1 MSAVLA
7 TNKNIPDDM
16 LLGNLLFYTLKNLKI
31 SETELAS
38 IFTSAGVDKKFIR
51 SISAA
56 DAFRRATSSVKNKQ
70 MMFGSEVRRLEVNEV
85 VSDNERIIRVIGCK
99 KVDENG
105 KEISEKVSYDAVAEL
120 IYDRS
125 VNAVSYNLKSTLTPA
140 AKADLSSICQDLITM
155 FVDNSSYHNN
165 DTIRNIFIRILDS
178 CHPISLMPTGVCKF
192 IPKVNKDV
200 LYQLKEV
207 VESLDPYHTGE
218 KSVMEIIPI
227 IDTQDQ
233 RDLVDKCFRAELG
246 EEIVHTINELG
257 SIIAAKSTLPTKT
270 INAYTEKCRHY
281 VDKANQY
288 SSLLENGAEILLK
301 QIDVITEM
309 INNNKESEI

>member
-1 MSAVLA
+1 MSAVLS

-16 LLGNLLFYTLKNLKI
+16 LLGNLLFYTLKDLKI
-31 SETELAS
+31 TETDLAS
-38 IFTSAGVDKKFIR
+38 IFTSVGIDKKFIR
-51 SISAA
+51 PISAA
-56 DAFRRATSSVKNKQ
+56 DAFRRATSSAKNKQ

-85 VSDNERIIRVIGCK
+85 VSDNERIVRVIGCK

-120 IYDRS
+120 IYDRTI
-125 VNAVSYNLKSTLTPA
+125 NAVSYNLKSTLSPA
-140 AKADLSSICQDLITM
+140 AQADLSSICDELNSK
-155 FVDNSSYHNN
+155 FVEWSSYHTN
-165 DTIRNIFIRILDS
+165 DTIRNIFVRILDS

-192 IPKVNKDV
+192 IPKTKKDD

-207 VESLDPYHTGE
+207 VEALAPYHSGE

-233 RDLVDKCFRAELG
+233 RDLVDKYFRSELG
-246 EEIVHTINELG
+246 DEIVQTIKELG
-257 SIIAAKSTLPTKT
+257 TIIQTKSTLPTKT
-270 INAYTEKCRHY
+270 VNSYTEKCRRY
-281 VDKANQY
+281 VEKANQY

-301 QIDVITEM
+301 QMDAIVEM
-309 INNNKESEI
+309 IDDNKESGI